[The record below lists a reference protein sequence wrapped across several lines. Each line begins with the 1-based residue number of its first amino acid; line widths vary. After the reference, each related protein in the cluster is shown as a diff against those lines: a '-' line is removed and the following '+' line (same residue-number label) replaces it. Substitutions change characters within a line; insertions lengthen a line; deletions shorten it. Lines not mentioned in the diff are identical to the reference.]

1 MSCVYVNG
9 NVFGVVYYL
18 ENPFIILIHV
28 DNFFINSKFLDN
40 LDQLIIEQKRIMV
53 KLRTCLISF
62 PNSHKN
68 FDGFAME
75 NKNFLLINSVD
86 RHLYI
91 TIPNRGRIVL
101 LLDWRKGKTSLQSQ
115 FNSCASFLINF
126 NKL

>member
-9 NVFGVVYYL
+9 NVFAVVYYL

-68 FDGFAME
+68 FDGKE
-75 NKNFLLINSVD
+75 KK
-86 RHLYI
+86 I
-91 TIPNRGRIVL
+91 TNPYKIC
-101 LLDWRKGKTSLQSQ
+101 DGK
-115 FNSCASFLINF
+115 
-126 NKL
+126 